1 MRRVYFEECK
11 AISSITVQSVQYTCK
26 QNQIFITDIDQLI
39 NNKYQNQL
47 NNVSI
52 KTKMNTC
59 IQNKLVFMT
68 DQIFLDFFVFAWC

>member
-1 MRRVYFEECK
+1 VYFEECK
-11 AISSITVQSVQYTCK
+11 AISSITVPSVQYTCK

-47 NNVSI
+47 NNVSF
-52 KTKMNTC
+52 KTKINTC